1 MIELAARCVC
11 SLLTSAVW
19 LVSLSCVSDV
29 SAAADTPS
37 SILLENVRVF
47 DGKAPRVSS
56 PTNVLIVGPVI
67 KSISSTAMANSGTD
81 VTRIDGGGR
90 VLMPGLID
98 AHWHSMFLA
107 TSPLVGLMSDAG
119 YLNLLAAAQA
129 NATLL
134 RGFTTVRDLG
144 GAAFSLKQATDE
156 GVVAGPRIYP
166 SGAMITVTS
175 GHGDFRQ
182 MYEVP
187 RVIGGPLTRME
198 QIGASAV
205 ADTPDEV
212 RIRVREQL
220 MQGASQIKLTA
231 GGGVSSPH
239 SPLDVST
246 FTLSELRA
254 AVEAADN
261 WGTYVTVHAYTPRA
275 VRTALE
281 AGVKCIDHGH
291 LVDEATAK
299 LMAEKQVW
307 WSLQPFT
314 DDEGSNQFPEG
325 SLEAQKK
332 KEVRAGTERAYA
344 LAKKYGIKTA
354 WGTDI
359 LFSPVLARGQN
370 AMLTRMVQ
378 WYTPAEI
385 LIMATSTNAQLLAM
399 SGKRNPYP
407 GKLGVVEEGAFGDLL
422 LVDGNPLENI
432 HLLDDPAK
440 NLVVIIKNGAI
451 AKNSLTPAGRT
462 SP

>member
-1 MIELAARCVC
+1 MKKLATHCMC
-11 SLLTSAVW
+11 SLLS
-19 LVSLSCVSDV
+19 
-29 SAAADTPS
+29 SAACLGSLAYVGEGKAAEAPP

-47 DGKAPRVSS
+47 DGKSPRVSG
-56 PTNVLIVGPVI
+56 PTNVLIVGPMI
-67 KSISSTAMANSGTD
+67 KSVSSTAIATTEPD
-81 VTRIDGGGR
+81 VVRIDGGGR

-107 TSPLVGLMSDAG
+107 TTPLVGLMSDVG

-134 RGFTTVRDLG
+134 RGFTTVRDMG
-144 GAAFSLKQATDE
+144 GSAFSLKQATDE

-182 MYEVP
+182 MYEIP

-198 QIGASAV
+198 QIGASIV
-205 ADTPDEV
+205 ADSPDEV
-212 RIRVREQL
+212 RVRVREQL

-231 GGGVSSPH
+231 GGGVASPH

-246 FTLSELRA
+246 FTLPELQA

-261 WGTYVTVHAYTPRA
+261 WGTYVAVHAYTSRA
-275 VRTALE
+275 VRTSLD
-281 AGVKCIDHGH
+281 AGVKCIEHGH
-291 LVDEATAK
+291 LIDDATAK
-299 LMAEKQVW
+299 LMAEKHVW
-307 WSLQPFT
+307 WSLQPFIIE
-314 DDEGSNQFPEG
+314 EGSNQFPEG
-325 SLEAQKK
+325 SQEAEKK
-332 KEVRAGTERAYA
+332 MEVASGTERAYA
-344 LAKKYGIKTA
+344 LAKKYKIKTA
-354 WGTDI
+354 WGSDI
-359 LFSPVLARGQN
+359 LFSPILAKGQN
-370 AMLTRMVQ
+370 AVLTRMVR
-378 WYTPAEI
+378 WYTPAET

-407 GKLGVVEEGAFGDLL
+407 GKLGVVEAGAYADLL

-432 HLLDDPAK
+432 HLIDDPAK

-451 AKNSLTPAGRT
+451 AKNSLTAAGRT

>member
-1 MIELAARCVC
+1 MKKLGSNLLSWVACLSSLLPVC
-11 SLLTSAVW
+11 SSN
-19 LVSLSCVSDV
+19 
-29 SAAADTPS
+29 AAAPENPS
-37 SILLENVRVF
+37 KILLENVRVF
-47 DGKAPRVSS
+47 DGKSPRVSD
-56 PTNVLIVGPVI
+56 PTNVLIVGPMIESV
-67 KSISSTAMANSGTD
+67 SSTASADASTD

-107 TSPLVGLMSDAG
+107 TSPMVGLMSDVG

-144 GAAFSLKQATDE
+144 GASFSLKQATDE
-156 GVVAGPRIYP
+156 GVVPGPRIYP

-182 MYEVP
+182 MFEIP
-187 RVIGGPLTRME
+187 RAIGGAVTRME

-220 MQGASQIKLTA
+220 MQGATQIKLTA
-231 GGGVSSPH
+231 GGGVASPH

-254 AVEAADN
+254 AVEAAEN

-275 VRTALE
+275 IRTALE
-281 AGVKCIDHGH
+281 AGVKCIEHGH
-291 LVDEATAK
+291 LIDDATAK

-307 WSLQPFT
+307 WSLQPFA
-314 DDEGSNQFPEG
+314 DDGSEQFPAG
-325 SLEAQKK
+325 SPQAEKK
-332 KEVRAGTERAYA
+332 KEVVAGTQRAYA
-344 LAKKYGIKTA
+344 LARKYKIKTA

-359 LFSPVLARGQN
+359 LFSTVLAKAQN
-370 AMLTRMVQ
+370 AWLSRLVQ

-385 LIMATSTNAQLLAM
+385 LIMATSGNAQLLAM
-399 SGKRNPYP
+399 SGARNPYP
-407 GKLGVVEEGAFGDLL
+407 GKLGVVEEGAYGDLL
-422 LVDGNPLENI
+422 LVNGNPLEDI
-432 HLLDDPAK
+432 HLMDDPAK
-440 NLVVIIKNGAI
+440 NLLVIIKNGAV
-451 AKNSLTPAGRT
+451 AKNSLTPANRM

>member
-1 MIELAARCVC
+1 MKKLATHCMC
-11 SLLTSAVW
+11 SLLS
-19 LVSLSCVSDV
+19 
-29 SAAADTPS
+29 SAACLGSLAYVAEGKAAEAPS

-47 DGKAPRVSS
+47 DGKSPRVSG
-56 PTNVLIVGPVI
+56 PTNVLIVGPMIESV
-67 KSISSTAMANSGTD
+67 SSTAIATTQPD
-81 VTRIDGGGR
+81 VVRIDGGGR

-107 TSPLVGLMSDAG
+107 TTPLAGLMSDVG

-134 RGFTTVRDLG
+134 RGFTTVRDMG
-144 GAAFSLKQATDE
+144 GSAFSLKQATDE

-182 MYEVP
+182 MYEIP

-205 ADTPDEV
+205 ADSPDEV
-212 RIRVREQL
+212 RVRVREQL

-231 GGGVSSPH
+231 GGGVASPH

-246 FTLSELRA
+246 FTLPELRA

-261 WGTYVTVHAYTPRA
+261 WGTYVAVHAYTSRA

-281 AGVKCIDHGH
+281 AGVKCIEHGH
-291 LVDEATAK
+291 LVDDATAK

-307 WSLQPFT
+307 WSLQPFII
-314 DDEGSNQFPEG
+314 EAGANQFPEG
-325 SLEAQKK
+325 SQEAEKK
-332 KEVRAGTERAYA
+332 MEVAAGTERAYA
-344 LAKKYGIKTA
+344 LAKKYKIKTA
-354 WGTDI
+354 WGSDI
-359 LFSPVLARGQN
+359 LFSPILAKGQN
-370 AMLTRMVQ
+370 AVLTRMVR
-378 WYTPAEI
+378 WYTPAET
-385 LIMATSTNAQLLAM
+385 LIMATSTNAQLLLM

-407 GKLGVVEEGAFGDLL
+407 GELGVVEAGAYADLL

-432 HLLDDPAK
+432 HLIDDPAK

-451 AKNSLTPAGRT
+451 AKNSLTAAGRT

>member
-1 MIELAARCVC
+1 MKKLASHCMC
-11 SLLTSAVW
+11 SLLSSVAC
-19 LVSLSCVSDV
+19 LGSLAYAGEGN
-29 SAAADTPS
+29 AAETPP

-47 DGKAPRVSS
+47 DGKSPRVSS
-56 PTNVLIVGPVI
+56 PTNVLIVGSMI
-67 KSISSTAMANSGTD
+67 KSISSTAIANTEAD
-81 VTRIDGGGR
+81 LIRIDGGGR

-107 TSPLVGLMSDAG
+107 TTPLVGLVSDVG

-129 NATLL
+129 NATLM

-144 GAAFSLKQATDE
+144 GSAFSLKQATDE
-156 GVVAGPRIYP
+156 GVVSGPRIYP

-182 MYEVP
+182 MYEIP

-231 GGGVSSPH
+231 GGGVASPH

-246 FTLSELRA
+246 FTLPELRA

-261 WGTYVTVHAYTPRA
+261 WGTYVAVHAYTSRA

-281 AGVKCIDHGH
+281 AGVKCIEHGH
-291 LVDEATAK
+291 LVDDATAR

-307 WSLQPFT
+307 WSLQPFLI
-314 DDEGSNQFPEG
+314 EESASQFPEG
-325 SLEAQKK
+325 SQEAEKK
-332 KEVRAGTERAYA
+332 KEVAEGTDRAYA
-344 LAKKYGIKTA
+344 LAKKYQIKTA
-354 WGTDI
+354 WGSDI
-359 LFSPVLARGQN
+359 LFSPILAKGQN
-370 AMLTRMVQ
+370 AMLTRLVR
-378 WYTPAEI
+378 WYTPAET
-385 LIMATSTNAQLLAM
+385 LIMATSMNAQLLAM
-399 SGKRNPYP
+399 SGNRNPYP
-407 GKLGVVEEGAFGDLL
+407 GKLGVVEEGAYADVL

-432 HLLDDPAK
+432 HLIDDPAQ

-451 AKNSLTPAGRT
+451 AKNSLMPANRT

>member
-1 MIELAARCVC
+1 MKKLASHCMCGLLSSVACLG
-11 SLLTSAVW
+11 SLAYAEEGN
-19 LVSLSCVSDV
+19 
-29 SAAADTPS
+29 AAETPP

-47 DGKAPRVSS
+47 DGKSPRVSS
-56 PTNVLIVGPVI
+56 PTNVLIVGPMI
-67 KSISSTAMANSGTD
+67 KSISSAAIANTEAD
-81 VTRIDGGGR
+81 LIRIDGGGR

-107 TSPLVGLMSDAG
+107 TTPLVGLVSDVG

-129 NATLL
+129 NATLM
-134 RGFTTVRDLG
+134 RGFTTIRDMG
-144 GAAFSLKQATDE
+144 GSAFSLKQATDE
-156 GVVAGPRIYP
+156 GVVFGPRIYP

-182 MYEVP
+182 MYEIP

-231 GGGVSSPH
+231 GGGVASPH

-246 FTLSELRA
+246 FTLPELRA

-261 WGTYVTVHAYTPRA
+261 WGTYVAVHAYTSRA

-281 AGVKCIDHGH
+281 AGVKCIEHGH
-291 LVDEATAK
+291 LIDDATAR

-307 WSLQPFT
+307 WSLQPFLIE
-314 DDEGSNQFPEG
+314 EGANQFPEG
-325 SLEAQKK
+325 SQEAEKK
-332 KEVRAGTERAYA
+332 KEVAEGTDRAYA
-344 LAKKYGIKTA
+344 LAKKYKIKTA
-354 WGTDI
+354 WGSDI
-359 LFSPVLARGQN
+359 LFSPILAKGQN
-370 AMLTRMVQ
+370 TMLTRLVR
-378 WYTPAEI
+378 WYTPAET
-385 LIMATSTNAQLLAM
+385 LIMATSMNAQLLAM
-399 SGKRNPYP
+399 SGNRNPYP
-407 GKLGVVEEGAFGDLL
+407 GKLGVVEEGAYADVL

-432 HLLDDPAK
+432 HLIDDPAQ

-451 AKNSLTPAGRT
+451 AKNSLTPANRT